1 VNRQITRVAVVS
13 MVLLAA
19 LIIGTTYWQA
29 WAAPGLADRQD
40 NSIQRVADFSIDR
53 GKIIAADG
61 KTVLADNTTR
71 KVDGKTLYFR
81 RYPQHG
87 LAAHIVG
94 YSTTVRSRAG
104 LEASEN
110 DFLTGS
116 NTNLSTVVDTT
127 LDKLKGATIK
137 GNDLHLTL
145 RPGAQAIA
153 LRALAGKCGAAVAI
167 EPRTGRVLV
176 SASSPT
182 YDPNLIEGRYKQ
194 ASAPKFGCPP
204 LVNRAEAGLYT
215 PGSTFKVVTASA
227 ALDSGKFTP
236 GSTFNDPGYCIE
248 YGQRV
253 NNYDTSSPFGTVTLA
268 QAMQNSINSVFCNI
282 GMTLGG
288 RSIVD
293 KMKRFG
299 FYSVPPLETPV
310 NERAISGLYNS
321 RGRLVTDENKIDPGR
336 LAFGQGPQTAEP
348 RLTPLQMAMVSAAIA
363 NGGVVMKPYVVEKV
377 VAPDGSEVTKT
388 NPDALGRAVGAN
400 HAAEV
405 AQMMESVVSG
415 GTGTAAQIPGIRV
428 AGKTGTAESGVQG
441 TNTTSFM
448 AFAPADNPRVAVAVI
463 LERQS
468 GTGGTTA
475 APIAKQIME
484 ALIR

>member
-1 VNRQITRVAVVS
+1 
-13 MVLLAA
+13 ML
-19 LIIGTTYWQA
+19 
-29 WAAPGLADRQD
+29 
-40 NSIQRVADFSIDR
+40 
-53 GKIIAADG
+53 
-61 KTVLADNTTR
+61 
-71 KVDGKTLYFR
+71 
-81 RYPQHG
+81 
-87 LAAHIVG
+87 
-94 YSTTVRSRAG
+94 
-104 LEASEN
+104 
-110 DFLTGS
+110 
-116 NTNLSTVVDTT
+116 DTT
-127 LDKLKGATIK
+127 FDKLKGSTIQ

-145 RPGAQAIA
+145 RPGAQRVA
-153 LRALAGKCGAAVAI
+153 LNALGGKCGAAVAI
-167 EPRTGRVLV
+167 EPKTGRVLV
-176 SASSPT
+176 AASSPT
-182 YDPNLIEGRYKQ
+182 YDPNLVEGNFEL
-194 ASAPKFGCPP
+194 ASRPKFGCPP
-204 LVNRAEAGLYT
+204 LLNRAAAGLYT
-215 PGSTFKVVTASA
+215 PGSTFKAVTAAA
-227 ALDSGKFTP
+227 ALDSGQFTP
-236 GSTFNDPGYCIE
+236 ESTFNDPGYCIE

-253 NNYDTSSPFGTVTLA
+253 NNYDTSSPFGTVNLS

-282 GMTLGG
+282 GMKLGG
-288 RSIVD
+288 RRLVD

-321 RGRLVTDENKIDPGR
+321 EGRLVTDENKIDPGR
-336 LAFGQGPQTAEP
+336 LAFGQGPQTGEP

-388 NPDALGRAVGAN
+388 NPDALGRAVTPT
-400 HAAEV
+400 HAAQV
-405 AQMMESVVSG
+405 AQMMELVVSG

-448 AFAPADNPRVAVAVI
+448 SFAPADNPRVAVAVI